1 MIMAMSF
8 ALDLQAFAKKAE
20 SRADIA
26 VKLVVAKVAES
37 VIEMSPVGDGSYWK
51 SPPPKGYLGG
61 RFRGNWDYGF
71 NAAPKQQFDVV
82 DKTGA
87 MSMGRVLMGLS
98 AAPTAGI
105 HYIANNLP
113 YAERLENGW
122 SRQAPVGM
130 VGVTILKFQAIMKE
144 SLQ

>member
-1 MIMAMSF
+1 MSF
-8 ALDLQAFAKKAE
+8 TLDLQAFTKKAGAN
-20 SRADIA
+20 AD
-26 VKLVVAKVAES
+26 LVVKRVVAGMAES
-37 VIEMSPVGDGSYWK
+37 VIEMSPVGDGVYWK
-51 SPPPKGYLGG
+51 RPPPKGYVGG

-144 SLQ
+144 ALQ

>member
-1 MIMAMSF
+1 MSF
-8 ALDLQAFAKKAE
+8 SIDLQAFAQKAGA
-20 SRADIA
+20 RAD
-26 VKLVVAKVAES
+26 LVVKRVVAGMAES
-37 VIEMSPVGDGSYWK
+37 VIEMSPVGDGVYWRR
-51 SPPPKGYLGG
+51 PPPKGYVGG

-130 VGVTILKFQAIMKE
+130 VGVTVLKFQGIVRGA
-144 SLQ
+144 LQ

>member
-1 MIMAMSF
+1 MSF
-8 ALDLQAFAKKAE
+8 TLDLQAFTKKAGAN
-20 SRADIA
+20 AD
-26 VKLVVAKVAES
+26 LVVKRVVAGMAES
-37 VIEMSPVGDGSYWK
+37 VIEMSPVGDGVYWK
-51 SPPPKGYLGG
+51 RPPPKGYVGG

-130 VGVTILKFQAIMKE
+130 VGVTVLKFQGIVRGA
-144 SLQ
+144 LQ

>member
-1 MIMAMSF
+1 MSF
-8 ALDLQAFAKKAE
+8 TLDLQAFTKKAGAN
-20 SRADIA
+20 AD
-26 VKLVVAKVAES
+26 LVVKRVVAGMAES
-37 VIEMSPVGDGSYWK
+37 VIEMSPVGDGVYWK
-51 SPPPKGYLGG
+51 RPPPKGYVGG

-130 VGVTILKFQAIMKE
+130 VGVTVIKFQSIVKGA
-144 SLQ
+144 LQ

>member
-1 MIMAMSF
+1 MSTF
-8 ALDLQAFAKKAE
+8 SLDLQAFAKKAGA
-20 SRADIA
+20 RAD
-26 VKLVVAKVAES
+26 LVVKRVVAGMAES
-37 VIEMSPVGDGSYWK
+37 VIEMSPVGDGVYWRR
-51 SPPPKGYLGG
+51 PPPKGYVGG

-130 VGVTILKFQAIMKE
+130 VGVTVLKFQGIVRGA
-144 SLQ
+144 LQ

>member
-1 MIMAMSF
+1 MSF
-8 ALDLQAFAKKAE
+8 SLDLSAFTKKAGAN
-20 SRADIA
+20 AD
-26 VKLVVAKVAES
+26 LVVKRVVAGMAES
-37 VIEMSPVGDGSYWK
+37 VIEMSPVGDGVYWK
-51 SPPPKGYLGG
+51 RPPPKGYVGG

-130 VGVTILKFQAIMKE
+130 VGVTVLKFQGIVRGA
-144 SLQ
+144 LQ

>member
-1 MIMAMSF
+1 MSF
-8 ALDLQAFAKKAE
+8 SLDLSAFTKKAGAN
-20 SRADIA
+20 AD
-26 VKLVVAKVAES
+26 LVVKRVVAGMAES
-37 VIEMSPVGDGSYWK
+37 VIEMSPVGDKDYWK
-51 SPPPKGYLGG
+51 SPAPKGYLGG

-71 NAAPKQQFDVV
+71 NAPPKEQFEVT

-87 MSMGRVLMGLS
+87 ISTGRILAGLNV
-98 AAPTAGI
+98 APVAGI

-130 VGVTILKFQAIMKE
+130 VGVTVLKFQAVVRGAVR
-144 SLQ
+144 

>member
-1 MIMAMSF
+1 MSF

-71 NAAPKQQFDVV
+71 NAPPTKQFDKVV
-82 DKTGA
+82 DESGA
-87 MSMGRVLMGLS
+87 ISTLRIRQGFS

-130 VGVTILKFQAIMKE
+130 VGVTVLKFQGLVRGA
-144 SLQ
+144 LQ

>member
-1 MIMAMSF
+1 LTVSF
-8 ALDLQAFAKKAE
+8 SIDLQAFAQKAGA
-20 SRADIA
+20 RAD
-26 VKLVVAKVAES
+26 LVVKRVVAGMAES
-37 VIEMSPVGDGSYWK
+37 VIEMSPVGDGVYWRR
-51 SPPPKGYLGG
+51 PPPKGYVGG

-130 VGVTILKFQAIMKE
+130 VGVTVLKFQGIVRGA
-144 SLQ
+144 LQ

>member
-1 MIMAMSF
+1 M
-8 ALDLQAFAKKAE
+8 AE
-20 SRADIA
+20 SI
-26 VKLVVAKVAES
+26 
-37 VIEMSPVGDGSYWK
+37 IEMSPVGDGVYWRR
-51 SPPPKGYLGG
+51 PPPKGYVGG

-130 VGVTILKFQAIMKE
+130 VGVTVLKFQGIVRGA
-144 SLQ
+144 LQ

>member
-1 MIMAMSF
+1 MSF
-8 ALDLQAFAKKAE
+8 SFDLSSFTKKAGAN
-20 SRADIA
+20 AD
-26 VKLVVAKVAES
+26 LVVKRVVAGMAES
-37 VIEMSPVGDGSYWK
+37 VIEMSPVGDGVYWK
-51 SPPPKGYLGG
+51 SPPPKGYVGG

-130 VGVTILKFQAIMKE
+130 VGVTVLKFQGLVRGA
-144 SLQ
+144 LQ